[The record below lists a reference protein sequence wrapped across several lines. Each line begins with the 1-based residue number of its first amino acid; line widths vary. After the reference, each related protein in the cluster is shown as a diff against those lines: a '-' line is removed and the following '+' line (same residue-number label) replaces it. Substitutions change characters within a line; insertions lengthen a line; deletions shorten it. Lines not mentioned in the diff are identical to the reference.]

1 MSREQLR
8 QAWNDWGSV
17 DPLWAILTSPSHQ
30 FGRWDLAEFFQS
42 GEADVDRVMSWAQR
56 LGFPKDRRAALDFG
70 CGVGRLTRALAK
82 HFDDCYGVDIAD
94 TMIASAKE
102 LNTAFGSC
110 RFMVNETD
118 DLRQFADGSFDLVY
132 SHLVLQHLPNQAMIV
147 DFIAEFVR
155 VLRPSGAL
163 LVFQLPS
170 YIPPEPSGRHAR
182 TRRLLRTVGLTRRT
196 TGQALR
202 ALGVSRRFAYER
214 LGWRPEM
221 RMGHLPKA
229 DIVAL
234 LERCGASVLDI
245 EVDTFEPGNI
255 ESRTYYVT
263 KDHETAGPS

>member
-8 QAWNDWGSV
+8 QAWNDWGTV

-30 FGRWDLAEFFQS
+30 FGRWDTAEFFRS

-56 LGFPKDRRAALDFG
+56 LGYPKDRRAALDFG

-102 LNTAFGSC
+102 LNAAGGSC
-110 RFMVNETD
+110 RFLVNDTD
-118 DLRQFADGSFDLVY
+118 DLRQFGDGSFDLVY
-132 SHLVLQHLPNQAMIV
+132 SHLVLQHLANQDVIA

-182 TRRLLRTVGLTRRT
+182 VRQLLRRVGLNRRT
-196 TGQALR
+196 AGRALR
-202 ALGVSRRFAYER
+202 ALGVSKRFAYER

-221 RMGHLPKA
+221 RMGHLPEE
-229 DIVAL
+229 DVVVL

-245 EVDTFEPGNI
+245 EAEIFEPGKI
-255 ESRTYYVT
+255 QSRTYYVT
-263 KDHETAGPS
+263 KHHPTTAPV